1 MEDGDGEGTEDTTM
15 LLSDV
20 HRSQVSNPL
29 PSPLLL
35 SHVSVLCVHV
45 KRQTMELR
53 FPVELFLISN

>member
-20 HRSQVSNPL
+20 QPSQVSNPL

-45 KRQTMELR
+45 KR
-53 FPVELFLISN
+53 